1 MFLNQIKL
9 AFRNIT
15 KDFGYSL
22 INILGLTIGITS
34 TLFLLAY
41 VFDELSYDT
50 YHEHKENIY
59 RVASNIT
66 ETDDAFTWVV
76 AQIPFAPQVKQ
87 DYPEVEDAIR
97 FDGFGK
103 SLFEYG
109 DKQFY
114 DDDVNFVDSTV
125 FDVFTYELSSGDPK
139 TALNEPNSIVL
150 TESFANKLFGNEDP
164 MGKIITNEDR
174 SLKVT
179 GVIKDVPFNSHFR
192 FSALISWTTIPERRQ
207 SWGNFGLYTYLKLKP
222 GTDPVLFD
230 KKLEEMY
237 DKFMAEIF
245 EQYGVYIDYELQPIT
260 DIHLYPIGE
269 GDSEASG
276 DIRFIKIFF
285 LIAIFM
291 LVIAGI
297 NYMNLTTARSTK
309 RAREVGIRK
318 VVGAHQGLLV
328 RQFLAESIVLT
339 IISLILSLVLCYLLL
354 PNFNVLSGKSLDFS
368 FFTSPEFL
376 FSILIIIFILGILSG
391 SYPSFFLARFQP
403 IVSLKGNPKKGNIHG
418 LLRKI
423 LVVVQFVIS
432 LMMIIST
439 WVVYDQ
445 LEFLKQKDMGFDK
458 EQIVSITLDTREMV
472 DKLPVL
478 KNEFMAISGVKS
490 VGSTDTRMGEGSGKI
505 LLTVETSEGMQE
517 KGVNIAACDYEF
529 INTLGIE
536 ILEGRN
542 FSVEF
547 KTDSLAVIVNET
559 LAKRFGWD
567 DPLGKKII
575 FGDDETAR
583 VIGLMKDY
591 HQTGLYNPVESL
603 LLYLRENASDVY
615 VRLES
620 QDNKEVL
627 QNLET
632 AWKKTFPLLPFEYS
646 YLQDDLFEQVEP
658 DEKRGI
664 LFTLFSIV
672 VIIIATLGVF
682 GLASFTVEQ
691 RTSEISIRK
700 VLGAKTQSV
709 IKLIFKDYLILIGI
723 AILIAFPLAY
733 FFMMDF
739 LENYEYRTSMHAT
752 TFVFSAILLLLITL
766 LTIVYHTI
774 KIVNTNPVEA
784 LKVE

>member
-1 MFLNQIKL
+1 MFLNQIKI

-41 VFDELSYDT
+41 VFDELSYDS
-50 YHEHKENIY
+50 YHEHKDNLY
-59 RVASNIT
+59 RVVSNIT

-87 DYPEVEDAIR
+87 DYPEIEDAIR
-97 FDGFGK
+97 FEDIGK
-103 SLFEYG
+103 SLFQYE

-114 DDDVNFVDSTV
+114 DPDVNFVDSTV
-125 FDVFTYELSSGDPK
+125 FDVFTYELISGDPK
-139 TALNEPNSIVL
+139 TSLTEPNSIVL
-150 TESFANKLFGNEDP
+150 TQSFANKLFGDEDP

-174 SLKVT
+174 NLKVT
-179 GVIKDVPFNSHFR
+179 GVMKDVPFNSHFR
-192 FSALISWTTIPERRQ
+192 FSALISWTTIPERRE

-222 GTDPVLFD
+222 GTDPVAFD

-245 EQYGVYIDYELQPIT
+245 KEVGVYIDYELQPIT
-260 DIHLYPIGE
+260 DIHLYPVGE
-269 GDSEASG
+269 GESEASG

-291 LVIAGI
+291 LLIAGI
-297 NYMNLTTARSTK
+297 NYMNLTTARSAK
-309 RAREVGIRK
+309 RSREVGIRK

-328 RQFLAESIVLT
+328 RQFLTESVVLT

-368 FFTSPEFL
+368 FFSSPEIL
-376 FSILIIIFILGILSG
+376 FSILIIIVLLGLISG

-403 IVSLKGNPKKGNIHG
+403 IIALKGNPKKGSIHG

-423 LVVVQFVIS
+423 LVIVQFVIS

-439 WVVYDQ
+439 WVVYEQ
-445 LEFLKQKDMGFDK
+445 LSYLKQKDMGFDK

-478 KNEFMAISGVKS
+478 RNEFMAISGVKS
-490 VGSTDTRMGEGSGKI
+490 VGSTNSRMGEGSGKV
-505 LLTVETSEGMQE
+505 LLSVETSEGMQDR
-517 KGVNIAACDYEF
+517 GVNIAGCDYEF
-529 INTLGIE
+529 INTLGIDL
-536 ILEGRN
+536 LEGRN
-542 FSVEF
+542 FSEEF
-547 KTDSLAVIVNET
+547 KTDTLAVIVNET

-567 DPLGKKII
+567 EPLGKKVL
-575 FGDDETAR
+575 FGDDQTAR

-603 LLYLRENASDVY
+603 LLYLRENASEVY
-615 VRLES
+615 VKLEGENS
-620 QDNKEVL
+620 KEII
-627 QNLET
+627 QKLET
-632 AWKKTFPLLPFEYS
+632 AWNKTFPLIPFEYS
-646 YLQDDLFEQVEP
+646 FLQDDIFEQVKP

-691 RTSEISIRK
+691 RTQEISIRK

-709 IKLIFKDYLILIGI
+709 IKLIFIDYLILIGI
-723 AILIAFPLAY
+723 SVLIAFPLAY
-733 FFMMDF
+733 IFMQDF
-739 LENYEYRTSMHAT
+739 LENYEYRTNLHAS
-752 TFVFSAILLLLITL
+752 TFLFSAILLLVITL